1 MNMHNYPLWR
11 KVIKLY
17 KKAKNRKKKFLDE
30 VTTAL
35 IYSYKGGVGVF
46 LLKLLHFVS
55 VYIVKTGVKQYF
67 CNYFKLSVYIYK
79 KFM

>member
-55 VYIVKTGVKQYF
+55 VYIVKTGVKQCF

>member
-1 MNMHNYPLWR
+1 MNMHNYPLWL

-17 KKAKNRKKKFLDE
+17 KKAEKSEEKFLDE

-46 LLKLLHFVS
+46 LLKYLHFVS
-55 VYIVKTGVKQYF
+55 VYIV
-67 CNYFKLSVYIYK
+67 
-79 KFM
+79 

>member
-1 MNMHNYPLWR
+1 MHNYPLWW

-17 KKAKNRKKKFLDE
+17 KKAKKSEEKFLDE

-55 VYIVKTGVKQYF
+55 VYIV
-67 CNYFKLSVYIYK
+67 
-79 KFM
+79 

>member
-1 MNMHNYPLWR
+1 MNMHNYPLWL

-46 LLKLLHFVS
+46 LLKLLHYMS
-55 VYIVKTGVKQYF
+55 VYI
-67 CNYFKLSVYIYK
+67 L
-79 KFM
+79 

>member
-1 MNMHNYPLWR
+1 MNMHNYPLWL

-35 IYSYKGGVGVF
+35 IYSYKGGGGGVSSEIITFCVGLYSVNGRETIF
-46 LLKLLHFVS
+46 L
-55 VYIVKTGVKQYF
+55 
-67 CNYFKLSVYIYK
+67 
-79 KFM
+79 

>member
-17 KKAKNRKKKFLDE
+17 KMAENRKKKFLDE

-35 IYSYKGGVGVF
+35 I
-46 LLKLLHFVS
+46 
-55 VYIVKTGVKQYF
+55 
-67 CNYFKLSVYIYK
+67 
-79 KFM
+79 

>member
-1 MNMHNYPLWR
+1 MNMHNYPLWW

-17 KKAKNRKKKFLDE
+17 KKAKKSEEKFLDE

-55 VYIVKTGVKQYF
+55 VYIV
-67 CNYFKLSVYIYK
+67 
-79 KFM
+79 

>member
-1 MNMHNYPLWR
+1 MNMHNCPLCR

-17 KKAKNRKKKFLDE
+17 KKLKNRKKKFLDE

-35 IYSYKGGVGVF
+35 IYSHKGGVGVF

-55 VYIVKTGVKQYF
+55 VYIV
-67 CNYFKLSVYIYK
+67 
-79 KFM
+79 

>member
-1 MNMHNYPLWR
+1 MNMHNYPLWW

-17 KKAKNRKKKFLDE
+17 KKAEKSEEKFLDE

-55 VYIVKTGVKQYF
+55 VYIV
-67 CNYFKLSVYIYK
+67 
-79 KFM
+79 

>member
-17 KKAKNRKKKFLDE
+17 KRLKNRKKKFLDE

-35 IYSYKGGVGVF
+35 IYSYIGGVGVF
-46 LLKLLHFVS
+46 LLKLLHFMS
-55 VYIVKTGVKQYF
+55 VYIV
-67 CNYFKLSVYIYK
+67 
-79 KFM
+79 

>member
-17 KKAKNRKKKFLDE
+17 KKRLKNRKKKFLDE

-35 IYSYKGGVGVF
+35 I
-46 LLKLLHFVS
+46 
-55 VYIVKTGVKQYF
+55 
-67 CNYFKLSVYIYK
+67 
-79 KFM
+79 